1 MVKRMFD
8 LVEERD
14 EPEDEISRLKAE
26 NRKLR
31 EKLEQLRVGEKIN
44 MLVAMYIRP
53 QSEEQIG

>member
-14 EPEDEISRLKAE
+14 EQEDEISRLKAE

-31 EKLEQLRVGEKIN
+31 EELELRVGVKK
-44 MLVAMYIRP
+44 
-53 QSEEQIG
+53 